1 QQQQQQQHQ
10 HQVAFACPT
19 DSAEN
24 TDDLPAVVWL
34 SDPAG
39 GPGRWHADP
48 RLTGCPATPSKQ
60 LEFCRLAYPHVKN
73 IINVAPA
80 AETVPVP
87 NWCPSGSSALDCPAR
102 TVTPQLCLTSDF
114 KSDALLL
121 PPNCRFDHRSADN
134 PRNPD
139 ECRTF
144 TQWRQVARAR
154 CASVGEV
161 LRTHSL
167 LLPCSAAGKF
177 AGVEFV
183 CCPETSAVP
192 FAVPSVEDR
201 DREIVQRYLALPT
214 QSSASESERYSQAS
228 GSLNRINQASEA
240 RLESQMSSEENRV
253 LDQRRSSASR
263 LVSDILNH
271 YRRAYESLQ
280 RQESS
285 ERQQL
290 ESVHEDRLSDGVSA
304 NLQRLRQLLS
314 NALDAGKSSQA
325 VGYLRELGRMTAAE
339 ATRLANQA
347 VTMATNNQLT
357 DQRLDSAKQRLKQ
370 LRQQFDDARKRLP
383 ASEAS
388 ADHLDDFIDSLRH
401 ADLAIDRLKPSRS
414 PSSVD
419 EAALAARFAEILRR
433 HAERD
438 RRRLEQQQKQQ
449 QQPERLEDHLAL
461 MEHPHSAVGGIP
473 SHVGAGRA
481 VASSSAA
488 LSGILGGLATLLII
502 G

>member
-1 QQQQQQQHQ
+1 MPRIKALEIILSVLLCLAATAAALSSVVAVDSSNSRQQQQQQQQHQ

-201 DREIVQRYLALPT
+201 DREIVQVSLWPAFSFSRDVFSGYCRVVQLA
-214 QSSASESERYSQAS
+214 
-228 GSLNRINQASEA
+228 
-240 RLESQMSSEENRV
+240 
-253 LDQRRSSASR
+253 
-263 LVSDILNH
+263 
-271 YRRAYESLQ
+271 
-280 RQESS
+280 
-285 ERQQL
+285 
-290 ESVHEDRLSDGVSA
+290 
-304 NLQRLRQLLS
+304 
-314 NALDAGKSSQA
+314 
-325 VGYLRELGRMTAAE
+325 
-339 ATRLANQA
+339 
-347 VTMATNNQLT
+347 
-357 DQRLDSAKQRLKQ
+357 
-370 LRQQFDDARKRLP
+370 
-383 ASEAS
+383 
-388 ADHLDDFIDSLRH
+388 
-401 ADLAIDRLKPSRS
+401 S
-414 PSSVD
+414 P
-419 EAALAARFAEILRR
+419 L
-433 HAERD
+433 
-438 RRRLEQQQKQQ
+438 
-449 QQPERLEDHLAL
+449 
-461 MEHPHSAVGGIP
+461 
-473 SHVGAGRA
+473 
-481 VASSSAA
+481 
-488 LSGILGGLATLLII
+488 
-502 G
+502 